1 MGGSGEVL
9 LPLESVG
16 CDQGEPRPQL
26 GHPRVR
32 AVSPVPDHQ
41 GWTLEAQSLWTAV
54 RSVLSHSGFFEGR
67 VSYWLVGPTSRDS

>member
-32 AVSPVPDHQ
+32 GELSAPSQTIRGGHLKPSLFGQ
-41 GWTLEAQSLWTAV
+41 QSTQSLVTVAFLKV
-54 RSVLSHSGFFEGR
+54 GFLTG
-67 VSYWLVGPTSRDS
+67 L